1 MTLVSWSTES
11 ESGLNVSLLNLLQ
24 PNYSFS
30 QVFSGREASVLN
42 GNPSKWSAWIFTVTT
57 KQQQN
62 CVKNKPAQQVAVSI
76 VFISVQSL
84 WTLPALNTIV
94 HFYAPFKWTVKD
106 GAYIGITVS
115 IRSLPTWKKL
125 PELIFKR
132 GKQQFLKC
140 VHSYTA
146 QIICK
151 ILFLCQIN
159 NVKCF
164 KDTNSC

>member
-57 KQQQN
+57 KQQQKQQQN

-115 IRSLPTWKKL
+115 IRSFAHMEKTARVDFQ
-125 PELIFKR
+125 ERQTTVFKV
-132 GKQQFLKC
+132 C
-140 VHSYTA
+140 T
-146 QIICK
+146 
-151 ILFLCQIN
+151 
-159 NVKCF
+159 
-164 KDTNSC
+164 